1 MKTPV
6 WMNMADL
13 SSIGSLA
20 AAYIFTNPAMAK
32 YLCQFVDTA
41 VSFVNHIPTKLLC
54 KFTNPSLSE
63 IVLTA
68 QTPPPHHPAF
78 LPSLEPTT
86 STTKI
91 SSPV

>member
-1 MKTPV
+1 MLLRV
-6 WMNMADL
+6 WTMLLILQESKYKSSIQLNISDF

-54 KFTNPSLSE
+54 KSQHPLHTN
-63 IVLTA
+63 
-68 QTPPPHHPAF
+68 QC
-78 LPSLEPTT
+78 
-86 STTKI
+86 
-91 SSPV
+91 